1 MVLSMVVRT
10 ILVAGVMLGALGS
23 LATQTSCASGPPTV
37 VPAWPPLTV
46 VDTTGASATLPAD
59 LARSKL
65 TVLVFYSEHC
75 PCFRIHEARLV
86 ELART
91 YAPRGVRVIFVDSEV
106 SASVERDS
114 RAASER
120 GLPAIA
126 LDPGAKLADAV
137 GADYATYS
145 VVLDPQGRVRYRGG
159 IDSDKD
165 RLHDD
170 PQSFLRD
177 AVEDLLAGREPRVAE
192 GKALGCALQK
202 H

>member
-1 MVLSMVVRT
+1 MVLSMATSLLRPA
-10 ILVAGVMLGALGS
+10 ILVVVGALMLGAE
-23 LATQTSCASGPPTV
+23 ASCASAPPAV

-46 VDTTGASATLPAD
+46 VDTTGVTTTLPAD
-59 LARSKL
+59 LARSRL

-75 PCFRIHEARLV
+75 PCFRVHEPRLV
-86 ELART
+86 ELERA
-91 YAPRGVRVIFVDSEV
+91 YAARGVRVIFVDSEI
-106 SASVERDS
+106 SASTERDA
-114 RAASER
+114 RAAAER
-120 GLPAIA
+120 GLPPIA

-170 PQSFLRD
+170 SQTFLRD
-177 AVEDLLAGREPRVAE
+177 AVDDLIAGREPRVAE

>member
-1 MVLSMVVRT
+1 MVLKNLSR
-10 ILVAGVMLGALGS
+10 LA
-23 LATQTSCASGPPTV
+23 LATMSALTALTALTALASCAPAPPAS

-46 VDTTGASATLPAD
+46 VDTTGVATTLPAD

-75 PCFRIHEARLV
+75 PCFRVHEPRLV
-86 ELART
+86 DLART
-91 YAPRGVRVIFVDSEV
+91 YAARGVKVVFVDSEV
-106 SASVERDS
+106 SASAERDG

-137 GADYATYS
+137 GAEYAAYS

-170 PQSFLRD
+170 AQGFLRD

-202 H
+202 R